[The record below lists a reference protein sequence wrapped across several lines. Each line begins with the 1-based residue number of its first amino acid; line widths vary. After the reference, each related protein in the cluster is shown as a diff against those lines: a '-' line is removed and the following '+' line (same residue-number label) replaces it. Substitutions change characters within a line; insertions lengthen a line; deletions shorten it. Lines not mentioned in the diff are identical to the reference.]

1 MRAKVLKS
9 FRDKYN
15 QKVYKV
21 GEILN
26 ISKKRYEEILK
37 VDKLIEKVEEEKK
50 ENE

>member
-15 QKVYKV
+15 HKVYKV